1 MKEEW
6 IVGRRKRG
14 KETGR
19 RGGKGNYDQLA
30 IYERIHKNIHFK
42 IKTRISLFLALS
54 TVYSHLLSREAT
66 LFI

>member
-1 MKEEW
+1 MKEW
-6 IVGRRKRG
+6 VVGRRKWG
-14 KETGR
+14 KETGS
-19 RGGKGNYDQLA
+19 RGGKENYGQLA
-30 IYERIHKNIHFK
+30 IYERIHKNILLK

>member
-1 MKEEW
+1 M
-6 IVGRRKRG
+6 GRRKRG

-42 IKTRISLFLALS
+42 IRISLFLALS